1 LPYHLLATPRMAGDG
16 LDYRR
21 PMNTTS
27 QGASELDIID
37 LTNEPESPPQVRRQ
51 QGASNSSRAGLP
63 RFERNIL
70 NDAPQE
76 IVNLDDDEADDDHGE
91 GPSSPDVLFVGEST
105 RPRPPRRRW
114 FPLNNIFAN
123 IPSLAQPASNPTG
136 ARGLLPPTSWIG
148 NPPLSGR
155 SQDFDTLIIGDP
167 LDFDLDYELPSFSM
181 GPSSRPAP
189 RERDTYKAPAPPSPG
204 FTRTIAELEEGVAV
218 CPHCDRELGTGDGKQ
233 QEIWVAKPCGHV
245 RDYLPVPYQVYC
257 GECAENRSK
266 AKAKSKKA
274 NGAQKPRI
282 EPFSK
287 CRVEGCNKQIS
298 APTAMIH
305 LFL

>member
-1 LPYHLLATPRMAGDG
+1 MSHEQEPEQERDQHDPWYPYFHPPTPPPSYRTTYLPPPRMAGDG

-105 RPRPPRRRW
+105 RPRPPTST
-114 FPLNNIFAN
+114 LV
-123 IPSLAQPASNPTG
+123 SAQ
-136 ARGLLPPTSWIG
+136 
-148 NPPLSGR
+148 
-155 SQDFDTLIIGDP
+155 
-167 LDFDLDYELPSFSM
+167 
-181 GPSSRPAP
+181 
-189 RERDTYKAPAPPSPG
+189 
-204 FTRTIAELEEGVAV
+204 
-218 CPHCDRELGTGDGKQ
+218 
-233 QEIWVAKPCGHV
+233 
-245 RDYLPVPYQVYC
+245 
-257 GECAENRSK
+257 
-266 AKAKSKKA
+266 
-274 NGAQKPRI
+274 
-282 EPFSK
+282 
-287 CRVEGCNKQIS
+287 
-298 APTAMIH
+298 
-305 LFL
+305 